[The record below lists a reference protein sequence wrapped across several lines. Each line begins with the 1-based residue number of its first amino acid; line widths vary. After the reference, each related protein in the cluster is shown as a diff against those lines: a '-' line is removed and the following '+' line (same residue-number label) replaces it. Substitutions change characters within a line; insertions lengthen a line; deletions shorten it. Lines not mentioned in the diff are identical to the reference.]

1 MNMQQTVTAPTE
13 TNFAQQVQPL
23 SAQQFLVLLVI
34 YIVLLVIS
42 YYVIDII
49 EKSKVRKLTKPKFI
63 YLKTSFLNKY
73 IDKLFEIKLVEK
85 YIKRIAYKLSYFN
98 SYDPRVNYRNALL
111 LTIVVAFM
119 SITMFVS
126 LVIMF
131 KANIWYIYFL
141 YVVLIVLIIYIAM
154 SFYGEM
160 KELRLAKQ
168 LPEALNDLKIA
179 YDNKKR
185 LKLAILEA
193 YEDMPRDIRKEFA
206 RLAESDNLE
215 EAIIFLRN
223 RVKNDWFK
231 IVLTLM
237 LLAVQKGDKEG
248 ALSDQLQNLNGI
260 ISQEILIK
268 ESNRLMFQL
277 YKIFVLASPLL
288 VFYLRNNMMSM
299 SQDIAKQYESVSAAN
314 ALSGVLILCIIAY
327 FTLDTFEKI

>member
-1 MNMQQTVTAPTE
+1 MQPGVDSVNTAIYE
-13 TNFAQQVQPL
+13 KVQPL
-23 SAQQFLVLLVI
+23 SAEQFLVILFI
-34 YIVLLVIS
+34 YIFVLAIS

-49 EKSKVRKLTKPKFI
+49 EKTKVKKLSKPKFL

-73 IDKLFEIKLVEK
+73 IDKLFEVPTIEK
-85 YIKRIAYKLSYFN
+85 YIKRISYKLSYFN
-98 SYDPRVNYRNALL
+98 SYDPRVNYRNAFL
-111 LTIVVAFM
+111 LTIVIMFM
-119 SITMFVS
+119 SLTMFIT
-126 LVIMF
+126 LTKMF
-131 KANIWYIYFL
+131 KASIWYLYLL
-141 YVVLIVLIIYIAM
+141 YVVVIVLLIYIGL

-160 KELRLAKQ
+160 KELKLAKQ

-193 YEDMPRDIRKEFA
+193 YDDMPKDIRKEFA

-215 EAIIFLRN
+215 EALICLRN
-223 RVKNDWFK
+223 RVRNDWFK

-277 YKIFVLASPLL
+277 YKMFVLISPL
-288 VFYLRNNMMSM
+288 FAYFLRNNMMAM
-299 SQDIAKQYESVSAAN
+299 SKDIAKLYESVNAVN
-314 ALSGVLILCIIAY
+314 ALSGVFILCIIAY